1 MTSIQRTAIVVLLA
15 LLVVFGIYKWGYGRG
30 WGDRDAEMQAV
41 IAQKNEEARQTE
53 QKLAEVVQVKETEL
67 RKANDVIDK
76 KQTDL
81 TAAIRAG
88 RVRLPAPRCVQAP
101 ANPPIA
107 LGDRHEARSQ
117 PDPAP
122 DANPD
127 APSDNGPSESER
139 QTLELIAQIAADG
152 DRAINQLNACIAAYE
167 QVRTTINAQQ

>member
-53 QKLAEVVQVKETEL
+53 QKLAEVVQNKETEL
-67 RKANDVIDK
+67 RKANDVINK

-88 RVRLPAPRCVQAP
+88 RVRLPAPSCVQAP

-107 LGDRHEARSQ
+107 FGDRHEARSQ

-122 DANPD
+122 DTNSD
-127 APSDNGPSESER
+127 ASGPSEAER

-152 DRAINQLNACIAAYE
+152 DRAINQLNSCIAAYE
-167 QVRTTINAQQ
+167 EIRTTINAQQ

>member
-15 LLVVFGIYKWGYGRG
+15 LLMVFGIYKWGYGRG

-53 QKLAEVVQVKETEL
+53 QKLAEVVQVKESEL
-67 RKANDVIDK
+67 RKANDVINK

-81 TAAIRAG
+81 NAAIRAG
-88 RVRLPAPRCVQAP
+88 RVRLPAPSCIQATPNP
-101 ANPPIA
+101 AIA
-107 LGDRHEARSQ
+107 NGDRTEARSK
-117 PDPAP
+117 PDAAP
-122 DANPD
+122 DTNLD
-127 APSDNGPSESER
+127 ASESER

-167 QVRTTINAQQ
+167 DMRTTINAQR